1 MLTFFLSH
9 NSVAFK
15 FRRHL
20 TCYLK
25 RYDRHALIETKQSVS
40 CCYMNYG
47 IKWMELLV
55 YVLTH
60 WQSERCTLGHS
71 KTQQLTGSTSAV
83 TSGGLPRGFQRPPE
97 GKAGPAFLAAAQ
109 EAVPFP
115 TSSLRPWVRG
125 EQGTLPS
132 VSNEGCE
139 VKNLS
144 LPSLVSGVSY
154 PSFSALLT
162 WMHLRSPWESCK
174 LQIVIHPI

>member
-1 MLTFFLSH
+1 MRDPCYQVGGKNKNNSYFSWRWDWKKTGTMLTFFLSH

-71 KTQQLTGSTSAV
+71 KTQQLTGSASAV

-97 GKAGPAFLAAAQ
+97 GKAGPAFLAAAP

-132 VSNEGCE
+132 VSWGLRGQEPFPP
-139 VKNLS
+139 
-144 LPSLVSGVSY
+144 LPS
-154 PSFSALLT
+154 
-162 WMHLRSPWESCK
+162 
-174 LQIVIHPI
+174 